1 LPPSLTSLFPPACL
15 LLPLFFPFPSP
26 SLCPCCLSLTQSIRS
41 LLPRRALLYFARVPR
56 NITHRK
62 MYARDTQII
71 INETKRRSKQFRN
84 TEKNE
89 AKRSKTYTSSVC
101 CQRDA
106 TRICCCM
113 ALLLL
118 SAGAAAW
125 RPQRPRSRRA
135 LQQSI
140 DISCPQGAQHSV
152 ARLTGRQS
160 LLLSIDGTYRQT
172 DVGRSTVSYPLR
184 TLCGQRQ
191 KSKSWQVRT
200 GRHRG
205 HDRLCVVESFHGSES
220 SRLIV

>member
-1 LPPSLTSLFPPACL
+1 MQSTYLSASFLEFPLYWCCAQNRIDPFASFIHISISSCLSPLTPFLSFSLPIS
-15 LLPLFFPFPSP
+15 LPLLSFPYPVYTFSP
-26 SLCPCCLSLTQSIRS
+26 V
-41 LLPRRALLYFARVPR
+41 LPRRALLYFARVPR

-84 TEKNE
+84 TEKKE

-106 TRICCCM
+106 TLICCCM

-125 RPQRPRSRRA
+125 RPQRPRNRRA

-140 DISCPQGAQHSV
+140 DISCPQGAQ
-152 ARLTGRQS
+152 RLTGRQS

-191 KSKSWQVRT
+191 KSKSW
-200 GRHRG
+200 H
-205 HDRLCVVESFHGSES
+205 
-220 SRLIV
+220 I

>member
-1 LPPSLTSLFPPACL
+1 LPPSFTSLFPPACL

-26 SLCPCCLSLTQSIRS
+26 SLCPCCRSLTQSIRS
-41 LLPRRALLYFARVPR
+41 LVPRRALLYFARVPL

-125 RPQRPRSRRA
+125 RPQRPRNRRA

-140 DISCPQGAQHSV
+140 DISCPQGAQHSAANRPTV
-152 ARLTGRQS
+152 IAAVDRRD
-160 LLLSIDGTYRQT
+160 IQT
-172 DVGRSTVSYPLR
+172 DGRR
-184 TLCGQRQ
+184 TLDRFIPAPHTMRATSEIKVLAYIRKYVQADTE
-191 KSKSWQVRT
+191 VTT
-200 GRHRG
+200 G
-205 HDRLCVVESFHGSES
+205 CV
-220 SRLIV
+220 